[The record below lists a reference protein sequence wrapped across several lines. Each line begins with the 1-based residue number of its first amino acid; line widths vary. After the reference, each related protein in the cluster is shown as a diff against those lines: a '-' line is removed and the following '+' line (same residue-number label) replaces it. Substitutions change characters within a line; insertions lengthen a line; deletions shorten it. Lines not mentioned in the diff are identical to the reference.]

1 VPGTPDGIAFNA
13 AVMKS
18 PLTNVLQYI
27 MSRFLHGLL
36 IALFLSTF
44 LTLEPGIP
52 GLSGAWADQPTAFPG
67 AGSPVHEAKPIFRSI
82 SAGEAAELIK
92 SRQDLQIIDVRTPQ
106 ERKQFRI
113 ADTRLVSVGDI
124 MRGVFAADPSQP
136 LMLVCAIGGRSY
148 VAGKVMAAR
157 GYREIY
163 NLDGGIESWRR
174 AGLPL
179 ESGPEKRP

>member
-1 VPGTPDGIAFNA
+1 MAPGPPTDIVFNA

-18 PLTNVLQYI
+18 PLTNFLQYI
-27 MSRFLHGLL
+27 MSRFLRCLL
-36 IALFLSTF
+36 IALFLATF
-44 LTLEPGIP
+44 LTLEPGFP
-52 GLSGAWADQPTAFPG
+52 GLSGAWADQPSAFTG
-67 AGSPVHEAKPIFRSI
+67 AGSSVHDAQPIFRSI
-82 SAGEAAELIK
+82 SAGEAAEMIK

-113 ADTRLVSVGDI
+113 ADTRLVPVGDI

-163 NLDGGIESWRR
+163 NLSGGLSAWARQR
-174 AGLPL
+174 VPLPQ
-179 ESGPEKRP
+179 KAQN